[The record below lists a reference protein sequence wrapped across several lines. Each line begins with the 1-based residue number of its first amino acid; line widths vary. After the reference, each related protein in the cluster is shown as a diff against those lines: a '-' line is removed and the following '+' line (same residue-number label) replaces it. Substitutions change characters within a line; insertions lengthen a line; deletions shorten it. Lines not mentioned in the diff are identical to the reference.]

1 MVHIRAAR
9 KDEAKDLQDL
19 NDEVF
24 IDNQKYDNDLNMNWA
39 KSIKGKT
46 YFTNLL
52 NNPNA
57 CCLIAED
64 NGKKVGYIA
73 AVPKDIRYRKSK
85 YIEIE
90 DMGVIPQYRSKGI
103 GTMLID
109 KCLKWAKSK
118 GFQKAYVNSYFDN
131 LKAIK
136 FYKRNGFSEIDICLE
151 KFL

>member
-9 KDEAKDLQDL
+9 KDEVKDLQNL
-19 NDEVF
+19 NNEVF
-24 IDNQKYDNDLNMNWA
+24 IADQQYDPDLLMDWA
-39 KSIKGKT
+39 QSNKGKE
-46 YFTNLL
+46 YFTQLL
-52 NNPNA
+52 NDQNS

-64 NGKKVGYIA
+64 NGRKVGYIA
-73 AVPKDIRYRKSK
+73 AAPKDIRYRKSK

-90 DMGVIPQYRSKGI
+90 DMGVTPQYRSKGI

-109 KCLKWAKSK
+109 ECLKWAKSK

-136 FYKRNGFSEIDICLE
+136 FYKKNGFSEIDICLE